1 MWILC
6 VRAVA
11 LFILFAGAAG
21 TGIVAPGRRRLVS
34 DGRVLQLVTRHEP
47 PLSIFSFEQTSFPV
61 ALVFAPLR
69 SELRFERHERLVV
82 VDLFRLD
89 DFQSTPVGGFGPL
102 ANERKI
108 DFFARA
114 CMSRGNDEVDV
125 MRHKSRIPGA
135 HQFFGR
141 LTFARAV
148 DNRLTTLGEEN
159 ARTARADFVIFSH
172 RPSLHTGA
180 MMRHNRRPG
189 PC

>member
-1 MWILC
+1 M
-6 VRAVA
+6 RAVA
-11 LFILFAGAAG
+11 LFILLAGAAG
-21 TGIVAPGRRRLVS
+21 ARIVSSGRWRLIS
-34 DGRVLQLVTRHEP
+34 DGRILQLVTRHEP

-61 ALVFAPLR
+61 SLFFAALR
-69 SELRFERHERLVV
+69 SELRLERHERLVV

-89 DFQSTPVGGFGPL
+89 DFQSAPVGCFGPL

-125 MRHKSRIPGA
+125 MRHKSRIPRP

-148 DNRLTTLGEEN
+148 DNRLTALGEEN
-159 ARTARADFVIFSH
+159 ARTARAAFVIFSH

>member
-1 MWILC
+1 M
-6 VRAVA
+6 RAVT
-11 LFILFAGAAG
+11 LLILLAGAAG
-21 TGIVAPGRRRLVS
+21 AGIVSSGRWRLVS
-34 DGRVLQLVTRHEP
+34 DGRILQLVTRHEP
-47 PLSIFSFEQTSFPV
+47 PLSIFSFEQTSFTVPLV
-61 ALVFAPLR
+61 CAALR
-69 SELRFERHERLVV
+69 ELRLERHERLVV

-89 DFQSTPVGGFGPL
+89 DFKSTPVGCFGPL

-141 LTFARAV
+141 LTFARAFY
-148 DNRLTTLGEEN
+148 NRLTTLGEEN
-159 ARTARADFVIFSH
+159 ARTARADFVIFTH
-172 RPSLHTGA
+172 RPSLHTGD

>member
-1 MWILC
+1 MRILG

-11 LFILFAGAAG
+11 LLILFAGAARAR
-21 TGIVAPGRRRLVS
+21 IVAPWRWRLVS
-34 DGRVLQLVTRHEP
+34 DCRVLQLVTRHEP
-47 PLSIFSFEQTSFPV
+47 PLPVFTFEQTSLTVP
-61 ALVFAPLR
+61 LVFAALR
-69 SELRFERHERLVV
+69 GELRLERHESLVI
-82 VDLFRLD
+82 VDLFCLD
-89 DFQSTPVGGFGPL
+89 DFESAPRRCFGPL

-159 ARTARADFVIFSH
+159 ARTARAAFVIFSH
-172 RPSLHTGA
+172 RPSLHTGD

>member
-1 MWILC
+1 MALLIL
-6 VRAVA
+6 
-11 LFILFAGAAG
+11 LAGAAG
-21 TGIVAPGRRRLVS
+21 AGIIAARGRYLVS
-34 DGRVLQLVTRHEP
+34 DGRVLQLVTSHEA
-47 PLSIFSFEQTSFPV
+47 PLPVLAFEQTLLTV
-61 ALVFAPLR
+61 TLVFAGLR
-69 SELRFERHERLVV
+69 RESSFERHEGLVI
-82 VDLFRLD
+82 VDLFRVEDLE
-89 DFQSTPVGGFGPL
+89 STPRRRFGPL

-172 RPSLHTGA
+172 RPSLHTGDI
-180 MMRHNRRPG
+180 MRHNRRPG